1 MINIE
6 TPTYYSATKKYNLSF
21 PTLEQDVEAD
31 VVVIGGG
38 FSGINTALELAEKG
52 ITNIVVLEA
61 RYLGFGGTGRNGGQI
76 MAGSAMTWKNQEP
89 GGRRGPAPDL

>member
-31 VVVIGGG
+31 VVVIL
-38 FSGINTALELAEKG
+38 SLIH
-52 ITNIVVLEA
+52 I
-61 RYLGFGGTGRNGGQI
+61 
-76 MAGSAMTWKNQEP
+76 
-89 GGRRGPAPDL
+89 